1 MFRGK
6 DKSRKNSAGSGSGA
20 PQVFR
25 VRTPRGREVFGIL
38 EQRLGGNHMMIR
50 CLDGK
55 SRTCRVP
62 GRLRTRLWLRE
73 GNVVLVEP
81 WEIGGDEKGDII
93 WKYNP
98 AEVDWLKRKGF
109 LKTAESEF

>member
-1 MFRGK
+1 MIF
-6 DKSRKNSAGSGSGA
+6 KSKKRKKHKKQKQGEGEI
-20 PQVFR
+20 FR
-25 VRTPRGREVFGIL
+25 VRLPKGKEVLGIL
-38 EQRLGGNHMMIR
+38 EQRLGANRMLVR

-55 SRTCRVP
+55 SRVCRIP
-62 GRLRTRLWLRE
+62 GRMKRRLWIRE

-81 WEIGGDEKGDII
+81 WELGGEEKGDII

-109 LKTAESEF
+109 LKTEAEF